1 MAEES
6 ARYTYKLTVS
16 NLNRTFRN
24 GGREVPAVRNLD
36 LVIPAGSFTVI
47 VGPSGC
53 GKTTF
58 LRLLAGLE
66 PPDTGRIEFDG
77 PVQPPNRS
85 RFGFM
90 FQDARLL
97 PWLTVEENLRL
108 AFSPR
113 QCAEETAEI
122 SRLLH
127 LVGLEGAEKIY
138 PRRLSGGMA
147 QRVALARALCRK
159 SEILLL
165 DEPFGALDAFT
176 RSRLRRDLDELWKSL
191 NVTVILVTHD
201 IEEAVFHADRVIRM
215 KHGSI
220 EGDVRISLSRPRD
233 ARSPEF
239 QDLCRSIEDRI

>member
-1 MAEES
+1 MAEG
-6 ARYTYKLTVS
+6 AGKVS
-16 NLNRTFRN
+16 ISGLGRTFYN
-24 GGREVPAVRNLD
+24 DGREIRAVRDLNLT
-36 LVIPAGSFTVI
+36 IPGGSFTVI

-66 PPDTGRIEFDG
+66 TADTGRIEFDG
-77 PVQPPNRS
+77 PVAYPNRS

-108 AFSPR
+108 AFPPKTGG
-113 QCAEETAEI
+113 AGEI
-122 SRLLH
+122 DRLLR
-127 LVGLEGAEKIY
+127 LVGLEGREKTY

-147 QRVALARALCRK
+147 QRAALARALCRK
-159 SEILLL
+159 AEILLL

-176 RSRLRRDLDELWKSL
+176 RSRLRRDLDELWRSL

-201 IEEAVFHADRVIRM
+201 IEEAVYLADRIILM
-215 KHGSI
+215 K
-220 EGDVRISLSRPRD
+220 EGGVKGEFPISLSRPRD
-233 ARSPEF
+233 QRGPEF
-239 QDLCRSIEDRI
+239 QNLCRRIEDSL